1 MLPPRSFVPG
11 YLLRGLV
18 LWIGI
23 RFGASFAMSAGAD
36 RSGALSPIFLH
47 VVVVPFV
54 VGAVFLAAR
63 VDDRARRDELLL
75 ADLGVRPGAAAAVSA
90 SIALAGEVAL
100 QVLGA
105 FV

>member
-11 YLLRGLV
+11 YLLRGLI

-23 RFGASFAMSAGAD
+23 RLGTGFAVALGAD
-36 RSGALSPIFLH
+36 RSTYVSVIFVH

-63 VDDRARRDELLL
+63 VDDRVRRDELLL
-75 ADLGVRPGAAAAVSA
+75 ADLGVRPGTAAAVSA
-90 SIALAGEVAL
+90 SVAL
-100 QVLGA
+100 VAEVTLQWLGA
-105 FV
+105 VV